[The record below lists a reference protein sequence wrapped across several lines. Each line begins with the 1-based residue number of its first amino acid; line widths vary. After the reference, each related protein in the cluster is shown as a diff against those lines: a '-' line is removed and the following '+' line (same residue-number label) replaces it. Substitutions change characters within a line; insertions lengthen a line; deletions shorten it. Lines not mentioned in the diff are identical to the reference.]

1 MFVCLLHEDKG
12 PAKYMTIRISD
23 EVLKKKQKQN
33 NSLGLL
39 NIIVVLP
46 IISNTVHNSLRI
58 SITIKL
64 QLRKYIKLH

>member
-12 PAKYMTIRISD
+12 LAKYMTIRISD

>member
-12 PAKYMTIRISD
+12 LAKYMTIRISD

-46 IISNTVHNSLRI
+46 MISNTVHNSL
-58 SITIKL
+58 
-64 QLRKYIKLH
+64 

>member
-1 MFVCLLHEDKG
+1 
-12 PAKYMTIRISD
+12 MTIRISD

-58 SITIKL
+58 SIIIKL